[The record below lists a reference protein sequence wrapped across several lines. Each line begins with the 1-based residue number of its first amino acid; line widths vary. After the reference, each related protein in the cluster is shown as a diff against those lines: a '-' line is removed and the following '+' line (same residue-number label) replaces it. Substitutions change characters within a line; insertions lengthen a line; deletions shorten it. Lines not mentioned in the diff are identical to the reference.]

1 MKIAELSKTVEK
13 INLKEDM
20 TLEELNDFMMKN
32 AESLPAKFK
41 LKKSFMGK
49 AILFD
54 TNMQVQ
60 PRVTVKDKEVTIRL
74 MGNSTS
80 VGIGNM
86 PSMDFKDL
94 KQRAKAVKEGGIGKA
109 VTGGNEYFIS
119 ICDAMVELL
128 SPYAE

>member
-13 INLKEDM
+13 IKLREEMDLN
-20 TLEELNDFMMKN
+20 ELNDIMLENTGK
-32 AESLPAKFK
+32 LPAGFK
-41 LKKSFMGK
+41 LKKGLTGK

-119 ICDAMVELL
+119 VCDAMVELL
-128 SPYAE
+128 KPYAE